1 MGNVQTAASAHEAQ
15 GRKGARHRLAIWSPL
30 AGRTARRWAPANAEN
45 SKAFL
50 QPSLESIESV
60 VIWLLVVFSVATW
73 GRPRH

>member
-15 GRKGARHRLAIWSPL
+15 GRQAPAGDLVALGRPHRAV
-30 AGRTARRWAPANAEN
+30 GAPANAKN
-45 SKAFL
+45 AKAFL

-60 VIWLLVVFSVATW
+60 VIWPLVVFSVATW